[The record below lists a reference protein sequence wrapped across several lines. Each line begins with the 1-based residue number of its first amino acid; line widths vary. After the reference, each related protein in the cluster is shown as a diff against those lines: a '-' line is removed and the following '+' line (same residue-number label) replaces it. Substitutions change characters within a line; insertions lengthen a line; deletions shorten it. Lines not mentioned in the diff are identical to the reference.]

1 MPIMSAITPSAS
13 PLQKLRSLGSVRSL
27 PGPRRILLH
36 TLLIGVALVMLYP
49 LLWMLSSS
57 LKPDTEIFTHP
68 GLIPNELHP
77 RNYSEGWS
85 GSGNSF
91 SLYITNSLI
100 VTIGAVIG
108 NVISCSLAAYAFA
121 RFEFRGKKI
130 WFGLMLGTLMLPL
143 QATLIPQYTI
153 FYNLTWINTFLP
165 LIVPKFLAT
174 DAFFIFLMVQFIRS
188 IPRELDQAAMMDGA
202 NPLQIYVRII
212 LPLMK
217 PALVTTTIFTFIW
230 TYDDFLSQLVYLQQN
245 ARFTVPLGLTLF
257 LDKTSGSSYGA
268 MFAMSTLA
276 LAPTLICFLV
286 FQKRLVEGLATTG
299 MKG

>member
-1 MPIMSAITPSAS
+1 MSAITSAHAPKS
-13 PLQKLRSLGSVRSL
+13 PLQKLRSATGS
-27 PGPRRILLH
+27 RRIFIH
-36 TLLIGVALVMLYP
+36 TVLIGVAIVMLYP

-57 LKPDTEIFTHP
+57 FKPDTQIFTQP
-68 GLIPNELHP
+68 GLIPSSVRPE
-77 RNYSEGWS
+77 NYSEGWS

-130 WFGLMLGTLMLPL
+130 WFGLMLGTLMLPT
-143 QATLIPQYTI
+143 QAVLIPQYTI
-153 FYNLTWINTFLP
+153 FYNLTWINTYLP
-165 LIVPKFLAT
+165 LIVPKFLAV

-188 IPRELDQAAMMDGA
+188 IPRELDHAAMMDGA
-202 NPLQIYVRII
+202 NPFQIYWKII

-217 PALVTTTIFTFIW
+217 PALITTTIFTFIW
-230 TYDDFLSQLVYLQQN
+230 TYDDFLHQLVYLQQN
-245 ARFTVPLGLTLF
+245 DKFTVPLGLTLF
-257 LDKTSGSSYGA
+257 MDQTSGSSYGA

-276 LAPTLICFLV
+276 LLPTLICFLI
-286 FQKRLVEGLATTG
+286 FQKRLVEGLATSG

>member
-1 MPIMSAITPSAS
+1 MSAITPSAS

-68 GLIPNELHP
+68 GLIPHELHP

-108 NVISCSLAAYAFA
+108 NVLSCSLAAYAFA

>member
-1 MPIMSAITPSAS
+1 MTTITPTA
-13 PLQKLRSLGSVRSL
+13 PLKRLRALT
-27 PGPRRILLH
+27 GPRRLLIH
-36 TLLIGVALVMLYP
+36 TLLIGVALIMLYP
-49 LLWMLSSS
+49 LMWMLSSS

-68 GLIPNELHP
+68 GLWPNQFRPE
-77 RNYSEGWS
+77 NYAEGWS

-100 VTIGAVIG
+100 VTLGAVIG
-108 NVISCSLAAYAFA
+108 NVIACSLAAYAFA

-130 WFGLMLGTLMLPL
+130 WFALMLGTLMLPM
-143 QATLIPQYTI
+143 QATLIPQYTL
-153 FYNLTWINTFLP
+153 FYNLNWINTYLP

-174 DAFFIFLMVQFIRS
+174 DAFFIFLMVQFIRTV
-188 IPRELDQAAMMDGA
+188 PRELDQAAMMDGA
-202 NPLQIYVRII
+202 NPFQIYWKII
-212 LPLMK
+212 LPLMR

-230 TYDDFLSQLVYLQQN
+230 TYDDFFSQLVYLQQN
-245 ARFTVPLGLTLF
+245 DRFTVPLGLTLF

-276 LAPTLICFLV
+276 LVPTLICFLV

>member
-1 MPIMSAITPSAS
+1 MSAITQAGS
-13 PLQKLRSLGSVRSL
+13 PLKKSPLRKLRELT
-27 PGPRRILLH
+27 GPRRILIH
-36 TLLIGVALVMLYP
+36 TLLIGVALIMLYP

-57 LKPDTEIFTHP
+57 FKPDTEIFTHP
-68 GLIPNELHP
+68 GLIPDKVYP
-77 RNYSEGWS
+77 QNYSEGWS

-130 WFGLMLGTLMLPL
+130 WFGLMLGTLMLPM
-143 QATLIPQYTI
+143 QATLIPQYTL
-153 FYNLTWINTFLP
+153 FYNLTWINTVMP
-165 LIVPKFLAT
+165 LIVPKFLAV

-202 NPLQIYVRII
+202 NPFQIYWKII
-212 LPLMK
+212 LPLMR

-230 TYDDFLSQLVYLQQN
+230 TYDDFFSQLVYLQQN
-245 ARFTVPLGLTLF
+245 NRFTVPLGLTLF
-257 LDKTSGSSYGA
+257 MDQTSGSSYGP
-268 MFAMSTLA
+268 MFAMATLA
-276 LAPTLICFLV
+276 LLPTLICFLI
-286 FQKRLVEGLATTG
+286 FQKRLVEGLATSG

>member
-1 MPIMSAITPSAS
+1 MSALTPNAS
-13 PLQKLRSLGSVRSL
+13 PLRKLRSLT
-27 PGPRRILLH
+27 GPRRILIH
-36 TLLIGVALVMLYP
+36 TLLIGVAIVMLYP

-57 LKPDTEIFTHP
+57 LKPDTDIFTHP
-68 GLIPNELHP
+68 GLIPSTLRP
-77 RNYSEGWS
+77 GNYSEGWS

-91 SLYITNSLI
+91 SLYITNSMI
-100 VTIGAVIG
+100 VSIGAVIG

-130 WFGLMLGTLMLPL
+130 WFGLMLGTLMLPM

-165 LIVPKFLAT
+165 LIVPKFLAV

-202 NPLQIYVRII
+202 NPLQIYWKII
-212 LPLMK
+212 LPLMR

-276 LAPTLICFLV
+276 LVPTLICFLI
-286 FQKRLVEGLATTG
+286 FQKRLVEGLATSG

>member
-1 MPIMSAITPSAS
+1 MSVITPVA
-13 PLQKLRSLGSVRSL
+13 PLKRLRALT
-27 PGPRRILLH
+27 GPRRILAH

-57 LKPDTEIFTHP
+57 VKPDTEIFTHP
-68 GLIPNELHP
+68 GLIPDKLHP
-77 RNYSEGWS
+77 QNYSEGWS

-108 NVISCSLAAYAFA
+108 NIVSCSLAAYAFA

-130 WFGLMLGTLMLPL
+130 WFGMMLGMLMLPM

-165 LIVPKFLAT
+165 LIVPKFLGV

-202 NPLQIYVRII
+202 NPFQIYWKII
-212 LPLMK
+212 LPLMR
-217 PALVTTTIFTFIW
+217 PALITTTIFTFIW
-230 TYDDFLSQLVYLQQN
+230 TYDDFFSQLVYLQQN

-257 LDKTSGSSYGA
+257 LDATSGSSYGP

-276 LAPTLICFLV
+276 LLPTLICFLI
-286 FQKRLVEGLATTG
+286 FQKRLVEGMATSG

>member
-1 MPIMSAITPSAS
+1 MSAITPNAS
-13 PLQKLRSLGSVRSL
+13 PLRKLRSLTGS
-27 PGPRRILLH
+27 RRILVH
-36 TLLIGVALVMLYP
+36 TLLVGVAIVMLYP

-68 GLIPNELHP
+68 GLIPNALHP
-77 RNYSEGWS
+77 ENYSEGWS

-108 NVISCSLAAYAFA
+108 NVISCSLAAFAFA
-121 RFEFRGKKI
+121 RFEFRGKKL
-130 WFGLMLGTLMLPL
+130 WFGVMLGTLMLPM

-165 LIVPKFLAT
+165 LVVPKFLAA

-202 NPLQIYVRII
+202 NPLQIYWKII
-212 LPLMK
+212 LPLMR
-217 PALVTTTIFTFIW
+217 PALITTTIFTFIW

-245 ARFTVPLGLTLF
+245 DRFTVPLGLTLF

-276 LAPTLICFLV
+276 LVPTLACFLI

>member
-1 MPIMSAITPSAS
+1 MSVISPAVS
-13 PLQKLRSLGSVRSL
+13 PLRRLRDVK
-27 PGPRRILLH
+27 GPRRILLH
-36 TLLIGVALVMLYP
+36 TLLIGVALFMLYP

-68 GLIPNELHP
+68 GLVPHALRP
-77 RNYSEGWS
+77 GNYSEGWS

-100 VTIGAVIG
+100 VSIGAVIG

-121 RFEFRGKKI
+121 RFEFRGKKL
-130 WFGLMLGTLMLPL
+130 WFGLMLGTLMLPM

-202 NPLQIYVRII
+202 NPLQIYWKII
-212 LPLMK
+212 LPLMR

-276 LAPTLICFLV
+276 LLPTLACFLV
-286 FQKRLVEGLATTG
+286 FQKRLVEGLATSG

>member
-1 MPIMSAITPSAS
+1 MSALTPNAS
-13 PLQKLRSLGSVRSL
+13 PLQKLRSLT
-27 PGPRRILLH
+27 GPRRILIH
-36 TLLIGVALVMLYP
+36 TLLIGVAIVMLYP

-68 GLIPNELHP
+68 GLIPGKLNP
-77 RNYSEGWS
+77 ANYSEGWS

-100 VTIGAVIG
+100 VSIGAVIG
-108 NVISCSLAAYAFA
+108 NVVSCSLAAYAFA
-121 RFEFRGKKI
+121 RFEFRGKRI
-130 WFGLMLGTLMLPL
+130 WFGLMLGTLMLPM

-165 LIVPKFLAT
+165 LIVPKFLAV

-188 IPRELDQAAMMDGA
+188 IPRELDQAAMVDGA
-202 NPLQIYVRII
+202 NPFQIYWKII
-212 LPLMK
+212 LPLMR
-217 PALVTTTIFTFIW
+217 PALITTTIFTFIW
-230 TYDDFLSQLVYLQQN
+230 TYDDFLSQLVYLQRN
-245 ARFTVPLGLTLF
+245 ERFTVPLGLTLF

-276 LAPTLICFLV
+276 LVPTLICFLI
-286 FQKRLVEGLATTG
+286 FQKRLVEGLATSG

>member
-1 MPIMSAITPSAS
+1 MSATSPSVS
-13 PLQKLRSLGSVRSL
+13 PRAKVRSLRSLT
-27 PGPRRILLH
+27 GPRRVLLH

-57 LKPDTEIFTHP
+57 LKPDTDIFTHP
-68 GLIPNELHP
+68 GLIPDELHP
-77 RNYSEGWS
+77 QNYSEGWS

-130 WFGLMLGTLMLPL
+130 WFGLMLGTLMLPM

-202 NPLQIYVRII
+202 NPLQIYAKII
-212 LPLMK
+212 LPLMR

-257 LDKTSGSSYGA
+257 LDKTGGSSYGA

-276 LAPTLICFLV
+276 LAPTLICFLI

>member
-1 MPIMSAITPSAS
+1 MSAKAITI
-13 PLQKLRSLGSVRSL
+13 
-27 PGPRRILLH
+27 PGRRILIH

-49 LLWMLSSS
+49 LMWMISSS
-57 LKPDTEIFTHP
+57 LKPDQDIFTNVSLWPEHFHP
-68 GLIPNELHP
+68 Q
-77 RNYSEGWS
+77 NYAKGWS

-91 SLYITNSLI
+91 TLYLTNSLI

-108 NVISCSLAAYAFA
+108 NVLSCSLAAYAFA
-121 RFEFRGKKI
+121 RFEFRGKRI
-130 WFGLMLGTLMLPL
+130 WFALMLGTMMLPM
-143 QATLIPQYTI
+143 QATLIPQYTL
-153 FYNLTWINTFLP
+153 FFNLNWINTFLP

-202 NPLQIYVRII
+202 NPGQIYLKII

-230 TYDDFLSQLVYLQQN
+230 TYDDFFSQLVYLSDN
-245 ARFTVPLGLTLF
+245 AKFTVPLGLTLF
-257 LDKTSGSSYGA
+257 LDKTSGSSYGP

-276 LAPTLICFLV
+276 LLPTLVCFLV
-286 FQKRLVEGLATTG
+286 FQRRLVEGMATSG

>member
-1 MPIMSAITPSAS
+1 MSAITPTA
-13 PLQKLRSLGSVRSL
+13 PLKKLRSLTGS
-27 PGPRRILLH
+27 RRILVH
-36 TLLIGVALVMLYP
+36 TLLIGVALIMLYP

-68 GLIPNELHP
+68 GLIPNDLHP
-77 RNYSEGWS
+77 QNYADGWS

-100 VTIGAVIG
+100 ATIGAVIG
-108 NVISCSLAAYAFA
+108 NVIACSLAAYAFA
-121 RFEFRGKKI
+121 RFEFRGKKF
-130 WFGLMLGTLMLPL
+130 WFALMLGTLMLPM
-143 QATLIPQYTI
+143 QATLIPQYTL
-153 FYNLTWINTFLP
+153 FYNLNWINTFLP
-165 LIVPKFLAT
+165 LIVPKFLAV

-202 NPLQIYVRII
+202 NPLQIYLKII
-212 LPLMK
+212 LPLMR

-230 TYDDFLSQLVYLQQN
+230 TYDDFFSQLVYLQQN
-245 ARFTVPLGLTLF
+245 DRFTVPLGLTLF

-268 MFAMSTLA
+268 MFSMSTLA
-276 LAPTLICFLV
+276 LVPTLICFLV

-299 MKG
+299 IKG

>member
-1 MPIMSAITPSAS
+1 MSVITPAVS
-13 PLQKLRSLGSVRSL
+13 PLKRLRALT
-27 PGPRRILLH
+27 GPRRILTH

-57 LKPDTEIFTHP
+57 VKPDTEIFTHP
-68 GLIPNELHP
+68 GLIPNKLHTQ
-77 RNYSEGWS
+77 NYSEGWN

-108 NVISCSLAAYAFA
+108 NVVSCSLAAYAFA

-130 WFGLMLGTLMLPL
+130 WFGLMLGTLMLPM
-143 QATLIPQYTI
+143 QATLIPQYTL

-165 LIVPKFLAT
+165 LIVPKFLAV

-202 NPLQIYVRII
+202 NPFQIYWKII
-212 LPLMK
+212 LPLMR

-230 TYDDFLSQLVYLQQN
+230 TYDDFFSQLVYLQQN
-245 ARFTVPLGLTLF
+245 DRFTVPLGLTLF

-276 LAPTLICFLV
+276 LLPTLICFLI
-286 FQKRLVEGLATTG
+286 FQKRLVEGLATSG

>member
-1 MPIMSAITPSAS
+1 MSAITSAVS
-13 PLQKLRSLGSVRSL
+13 PLQKLRTVT
-27 PGPRRILLH
+27 GPRRILLH

-68 GLIPNELHP
+68 GLIPNKLHP
-77 RNYSEGWS
+77 QNYSEGWS

-121 RFEFRGKKI
+121 RFEFRGKRI
-130 WFGLMLGTLMLPL
+130 WFGLMLGTLMLPM

-202 NPLQIYVRII
+202 NPFQIYWKII
-212 LPLMK
+212 LPLMR

-276 LAPTLICFLV
+276 LLPTLICFLI
-286 FQKRLVEGLATTG
+286 FQKRLVEGLATSG

>member
-1 MPIMSAITPSAS
+1 MSAITPSAS

>member
-1 MPIMSAITPSAS
+1 MSAITPAVS
-13 PLQKLRSLGSVRSL
+13 PLKRLRALT
-27 PGPRRILLH
+27 GPRRILTH

-57 LKPDTEIFTHP
+57 VKPDTEIFTHP
-68 GLIPNELHP
+68 GLIPNKLHTQ
-77 RNYSEGWS
+77 NYSEGWS

-108 NVISCSLAAYAFA
+108 NVVSCSLAAYAFA

-130 WFGLMLGTLMLPL
+130 WFGLMIGTLMLPM
-143 QATLIPQYTI
+143 QATLIPQYTL

-165 LIVPKFLAT
+165 LIVPKFLAV

-202 NPLQIYVRII
+202 NPFQIYWKII
-212 LPLMK
+212 LPLMR

-230 TYDDFLSQLVYLQQN
+230 TYDDFFSQLVYLQQN
-245 ARFTVPLGLTLF
+245 DRFTVPLGLTLF

-276 LAPTLICFLV
+276 LLPTLICFLI
-286 FQKRLVEGLATTG
+286 FQKRLVEGLATSG

>member
-1 MPIMSAITPSAS
+1 MSVITPNAS
-13 PLQKLRSLGSVRSL
+13 PLAKLRSLR
-27 PGPRRILLH
+27 GPRRVLIH
-36 TLLIGVALVMLYP
+36 TLLIGVAIVMLYP
-49 LLWMLSSS
+49 LLWMISSS
-57 LKPDTEIFTHP
+57 FKPDTEIFTHP
-68 GLIPNELHP
+68 GLIPNALQPE
-77 RNYSEGWS
+77 NYSKGWS

-100 VTIGAVIG
+100 VSIGAVIG

-121 RFEFRGKKI
+121 RFEFRGKKL
-130 WFGLMLGTLMLPL
+130 WFGLMLGTLMLPM

-153 FYNLTWINTFLP
+153 FYKLTWINTFLP

-202 NPLQIYVRII
+202 NPLQIYWKIV
-212 LPLMK
+212 LPLMR
-217 PALVTTTIFTFIW
+217 PALITTTIFTFIW
-230 TYDDFLSQLVYLQQN
+230 SYDDFLSQLVYLQQN

-257 LDKTSGSSYGA
+257 LDQTSGSSYGA
-268 MFAMSTLA
+268 MFAMATLA
-276 LAPTLICFLV
+276 LLPTLICFLI
-286 FQKRLVEGLATTG
+286 FQKRLVEGLATSG

>member
-1 MPIMSAITPSAS
+1 MSMLAKMTSATPAK
-13 PLQKLRSLGSVRSL
+13 PKGPAG
-27 PGPRRILLH
+27 PGRRIFIH

-49 LLWMLSSS
+49 LMWMISSS
-57 LKPDTEIFTHP
+57 LKPDQDIFTDPSLWPQNFHP
-68 GLIPNELHP
+68 Q
-77 RNYSEGWS
+77 NYAKGWT

-91 SLYITNSLI
+91 TLYLTNSLI

-108 NVISCSLAAYAFA
+108 NVLSCSLAAYAFA
-121 RFEFRGKKI
+121 RFEFRGRRI
-130 WFGLMLGTLMLPL
+130 WFALMLGTMMLPM
-143 QATLIPQYTI
+143 QATLIPQYTL
-153 FYNLTWINTFLP
+153 FFNLNWINTFLP

-202 NPLQIYVRII
+202 NPGQIYLKVI

-230 TYDDFLSQLVYLQQN
+230 TYDDFFSQLVYLSDN
-245 ARFTVPLGLTLF
+245 EKFTVPLGLTLF
-257 LDKTSGSSYGA
+257 LDKTAGSSFGP
-268 MFAMSTLA
+268 MFAMSALA
-276 LAPTLICFLV
+276 LLPTLICFLV
-286 FQKRLVEGLATTG
+286 FQKRLVEGMATSG

>member
-1 MPIMSAITPSAS
+1 MSAITPTVS
-13 PLQKLRSLGSVRSL
+13 PLKRLRSLT
-27 PGPRRILLH
+27 GPRRVLIH

-68 GLIPNELHP
+68 GLIPNKLHP
-77 RNYSEGWS
+77 ANYSEGWN

-130 WFGLMLGTLMLPL
+130 WFGLMLGTLMLPM
-143 QATLIPQYTI
+143 QATLIPQYTL
-153 FYNLTWINTFLP
+153 FYNLTWINTYLP
-165 LIVPKFLAT
+165 LIVPKFLAV

-202 NPLQIYVRII
+202 NPFQIYWKII
-212 LPLMK
+212 LPLMR

-230 TYDDFLSQLVYLQQN
+230 TYDDFFSQLVYLQQN
-245 ARFTVPLGLTLF
+245 DRFTVPLGLTLF

-276 LAPTLICFLV
+276 LLPTLICFLV
-286 FQKRLVEGLATTG
+286 FQKRLVEGLATSG

>member
-1 MPIMSAITPSAS
+1 MSATTPNAS
-13 PLQKLRSLGSVRSL
+13 PLTKLRSLT
-27 PGPRRILLH
+27 GPRRILIH
-36 TLLIGVALVMLYP
+36 TLLIGVAIVMLYP

-68 GLIPNELHP
+68 GLIPNALNP
-77 RNYSEGWS
+77 ANYSEGWS

-100 VTIGAVIG
+100 VSIGAVVG

-130 WFGLMLGTLMLPL
+130 WFGVMLGTLMLPM

-153 FYNLTWINTFLP
+153 FYNLTWINTFMP

-202 NPLQIYVRII
+202 NPLQIYWKII
-212 LPLMK
+212 LPLMR
-217 PALVTTTIFTFIW
+217 PALITTTIFTFIW

-276 LAPTLICFLV
+276 LLPTLICFLI
-286 FQKRLVEGLATTG
+286 FQKRLVEGLATSG

>member
-1 MPIMSAITPSAS
+1 MSAITPGVS
-13 PLQKLRSLGSVRSL
+13 PLSKLRSLT
-27 PGPRRILLH
+27 GPRRILLH
-36 TLLIGVALVMLYP
+36 TLLIGVALLMLYP

-68 GLIPNELHP
+68 GLVPEKVHAA
-77 RNYSEGWS
+77 NYSEGWS

-121 RFEFRGKKI
+121 RLEFRGKKI
-130 WFGLMLGTLMLPL
+130 LFGVMLGTLMLPM

-202 NPLQIYVRII
+202 NPFQIYWKII

-245 ARFTVPLGLTLF
+245 DRFTVPLGLTLF

-276 LAPTLICFLV
+276 LLPTLICFLI

>member
-1 MPIMSAITPSAS
+1 MSALTPSA
-13 PLQKLRSLGSVRSL
+13 PPHKLR
-27 PGPRRILLH
+27 PFTGPRRILLH

-68 GLIPNELHP
+68 GLVPHHLHP
-77 RNYSEGWS
+77 GNYAEGWS

-108 NVISCSLAAYAFA
+108 NVLSCSLAAYAFA
-121 RFEFRGKKI
+121 RFEFRGKRI
-130 WFGLMLGTLMLPL
+130 WFGLMLGTLMLPM

-268 MFAMSTLA
+268 MFAMSALA

>member
-1 MPIMSAITPSAS
+1 MSAITAAAS
-13 PLQKLRSLGSVRSL
+13 PLKRLRALK
-27 PGPRRILLH
+27 GPRRILVH
-36 TLLIGVALVMLYP
+36 TLLVGVALVMLYP

-68 GLIPNELHP
+68 GLIPDKLHP
-77 RNYSEGWS
+77 QNYSEGWK

-130 WFGLMLGTLMLPL
+130 WFGLMLGTLMLPM
-143 QATLIPQYTI
+143 QATLIPQYTL
-153 FYNLTWINTFLP
+153 FYNLNWINTFLP
-165 LIVPKFLAT
+165 LIVPKFLAV

-202 NPLQIYVRII
+202 NPLQIYLKII
-212 LPLMK
+212 LPLMR

-230 TYDDFLSQLVYLQQN
+230 TYDDFFSQLVYLQQN

-276 LAPTLICFLV
+276 LLPTLICFLI
-286 FQKRLVEGLATTG
+286 FQKRLVEGLATSG

>member
-1 MPIMSAITPSAS
+1 MSAFTPNAS
-13 PLQKLRSLGSVRSL
+13 PLNKLRSLTGS
-27 PGPRRILLH
+27 RRILVH
-36 TLLIGVALVMLYP
+36 TLLIGVAIVMLYP

-68 GLIPNELHP
+68 GLIPNKLQPE
-77 RNYSEGWS
+77 NYSKGWS

-108 NVISCSLAAYAFA
+108 NVISCSLAAFAFA
-121 RFEFRGKKI
+121 RLEFRGKKI
-130 WFGLMLGTLMLPL
+130 WFGLMLGTLMLPT
-143 QATLIPQYTI
+143 QAVLIPQYTI
-153 FYNLTWINTFLP
+153 FYNLTWINTYLP
-165 LIVPKFLAT
+165 LIVPKFLAV

-202 NPLQIYVRII
+202 NPLQIYWKII

-217 PALVTTTIFTFIW
+217 PALITTTIFTFIW
-230 TYDDFLSQLVYLQQN
+230 TYDDFLHQLVYLQQN
-245 ARFTVPLGLTLF
+245 DKFTVPLGLTLF
-257 LDKTSGSSYGA
+257 LDQTSGSSYGA
-268 MFAMSTLA
+268 MFAMSTIA
-276 LAPTLICFLV
+276 LAPTLICFLF
-286 FQKRLVEGLATTG
+286 FQKRLVEGMATSG

>member
-1 MPIMSAITPSAS
+1 MSAPAIAPAPAPASA
-13 PLQKLRSLGSVRSL
+13 PAPVKKPRAGIA
-27 PGPRRILLH
+27 GRRILVH
-36 TLLIGVALVMLYP
+36 TVLIGVALVMLYP
-49 LLWMLSSS
+49 LMWMVSSS
-57 LKPDTEIFTHP
+57 LKPDQDIFTQI
-68 GLIPNELHP
+68 GLWPKHFHLQ
-77 RNYSEGWS
+77 NYAKGWS

-91 SLYITNSLI
+91 SLYLINSLA

-130 WFGLMLGTLMLPL
+130 WFGLMLGTMMLPM
-143 QATLIPQYTI
+143 QATLIPQYTL
-153 FYNLTWINTFLP
+153 FFNLNWINTFLP

-202 NPLQIYVRII
+202 NPGQIYLRII
-212 LPLMK
+212 LPLMR

-230 TYDDFLSQLVYLQQN
+230 TYDDFFSQLVYLSDN
-245 ARFTVPLGLTLF
+245 SKFTVPLGLTLF

-268 MFAMSTLA
+268 MFAMSVLA

-286 FQKRLVEGLATTG
+286 FQKRLVEGMATSG